1 MGLTE
6 YVGLTAEEIRQAF
19 DQVMDFCLGLRP
31 DFAAGVLPWSQ
42 SGAGHFADVRRLF
55 LLNLRVLANQ
65 KVSLSK
71 LTSKIKDLRG
81 EKKNK
86 VSWEEIQVL
95 LSENLG
101 FWNTVS
107 LSKEDEQA
115 LKECYLKTFS
125 GKEVDM
131 VKNLYSEDEPL
142 AKLAI
147 RIINQLA
154 KVSWASGGHSAG
166 VVPVYAV
173 GVGAD
178 RFNGRLDNTDI
189 PTIIKE
195 LAGF

>member
-1 MGLTE
+1 MGTGS
-6 YVGLTAEEIRQAF
+6 Y
-19 DQVMDFCLGLRP
+19 
-31 DFAAGVLPWSQ
+31 
-42 SGAGHFADVRRLF
+42 H
-55 LLNLRVLANQ
+55 LNLRVLANQ